1 MKATVGRIAS
11 VTASIAI
18 FLGLTIFAGGGPA
31 LFFANPA
38 RTALVV
44 VTVGLGIASL
54 FVGGNLSP
62 GLREDR
68 SNRWVI
74 AVFAVLS
81 LAGACAPAWA
91 DRVGLWPI
99 DGDAGRWLGVALF
112 AAGGALRLWP
122 VAVLGHRFS
131 GLVAIQPDHRLET
144 AGVYGVIRHPSY
156 AGLLVSVLGWGLA
169 FNSIVGVLIGLLNIA
184 PLVARI
190 RAEER
195 LLLDHFGQEYA
206 AYRARTWRL
215 IPLLY

>member
-1 MKATVGRIAS
+1 MLVRTAS
-11 VTASIAI
+11 VAASIAL
-18 FLGLTIFAGGGPA
+18 FLGLAVLAGGGPG

-62 GLREDR
+62 GVREDR

-74 AVFAVLS
+74 AVFAILA
-81 LAGACAPAWA
+81 LAGVYAPAWA

-99 DGDAGRWLGVALF
+99 DGDVIRWLGVALA

-122 VAVLGHRFS
+122 VAVLGPRFS
-131 GLVAIQPDHRLET
+131 GLVAIQPGHRLVT
-144 AGVYGVIRHPSY
+144 SGVYRLVRHPSY
-156 AGLLVSVLGWGLA
+156 AGLLVSALGWGLA
-169 FNSIVGVLIGLLNIA
+169 FNSMLGVLIAALNVI
-184 PLVARI
+184 PVVARI

-195 LLLDHFGQEYA
+195 LLLEHFGSEYE
-206 AYRARTWRL
+206 AYRAKTWRL